1 MKLSISGIA
10 LAVTLATGLNGL
22 AASPNPE
29 TTTVTIK
36 QLTAETKALE
46 RVAERPDEHRRLAA
60 EYRQLAL
67 LQRDEAV
74 KFDQRAASYAQLPRY
89 SAEKYKRFTI
99 NPSLYYARKYRA
111 DAQKSEELAVRH
123 ERLAS

>member
-10 LAVTLATGLNGL
+10 LAITLAAGVTGF
-22 AASPNPE
+22 AAGPSPE
-29 TTTVTIK
+29 TTSTTIK
-36 QLTAETKALE
+36 LLTVQTKALE

-60 EYRQLAL
+60 EYHQLAL

-74 KFDQRAASYAQLPRY
+74 KFDQRAATYAQLPLY
-89 SAEKYKRFTI
+89 SSEKYRRFTI
-99 NPSLYYARKYRA
+99 SPNLYYARKFRA